1 MTPQFLTNRF
11 DIFEWREIAGTRF
24 LVCRGSYRCLSD
36 AEEKLQEFAVSS
48 ASEFYVKD
56 LQLGNVVAHANA
68 GGTVTEELV
77 SPE

>member
-1 MTPQFLTNRF
+1 
-11 DIFEWREIAGTRF
+11 
-24 LVCRGSYRCLSD
+24 
-36 AEEKLQEFAVSS
+36 VSS

-68 GGTVTEELV
+68 GGTVTEEMV